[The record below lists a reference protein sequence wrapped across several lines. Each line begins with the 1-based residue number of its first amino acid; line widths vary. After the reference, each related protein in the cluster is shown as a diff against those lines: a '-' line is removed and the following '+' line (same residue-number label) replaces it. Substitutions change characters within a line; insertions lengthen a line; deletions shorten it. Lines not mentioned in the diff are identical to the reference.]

1 MPNGR
6 QGFRTL
12 PLVTIAMVTYNSG
25 RFLREAM
32 QSALAQDCDDFEL
45 LVCDDCSH
53 DDSWGIV
60 KSFDDRRIRA
70 VRNDVNLGE
79 YLNRNKALGLARG
92 KYIMFL
98 DGDDIIYPHGLRQ
111 LVRVM
116 EQFRALRLRAAWS
129 PRRNSSIPSSSIRG
143 NSACAPFSDPAA
155 SPTDFTQ
162 LFFRTEALRAIGGFD
177 GRYRSGDTQI
187 QLKLGLR
194 SHVVLMG
201 GGLAWWRK
209 RRGQASEAI
218 RSNGEAVKERW
229 QYGVDTLND
238 PACPLTP
245 REKTDARHNLSRL
258 VLRHALRLASRG
270 RFHDALRIAL
280 TTGIRAAEW
289 RSLLRGYQFPYLR
302 DVTGDNPIRE
312 RIDVPMPAPMITRKS
327 WGPRS
332 CGCRSAC
339 PRGAQRW
346 SWRLLRSESASRARS
361 SISAESRG

>member
-1 MPNGR
+1 MPSGR
-6 QGFRTL
+6 KGFRTS

-53 DDSWGIV
+53 DDSWDIV

-116 EQFRALRLRAAWS
+116 EKFPRAAFAS
-129 PRRNSSIPSSSIRG
+129 CLEPSEKFIYPVELDSRQFCM
-143 NSACAPFSDPAA
+143 CAFLGPGGLAN
-155 SPTDFTQ
+155 DFTQ
-162 LFFRTEALRAIGGFD
+162 LFFRTEALRATGGFD

-218 RSNGEAVKERW
+218 RGNGEAVKERW
-229 QYGVDTLND
+229 RYGVEALND
-238 PACPLTP
+238 PACPLTS

-270 RFHDALRIAL
+270 QLHDALRIAL
-280 TTGIRAAEW
+280 TTGIRATEW

-312 RIDVPMPAPMITRKS
+312 RIDVPVHAPMIPRKS
-327 WGPRS
+327 WGPKVLRLPQRVP
-332 CGCRSAC
+332 GRRSALELAT
-339 PRGAQRW
+339 P
-346 SWRLLRSESASRARS
+346 
-361 SISAESRG
+361 AE